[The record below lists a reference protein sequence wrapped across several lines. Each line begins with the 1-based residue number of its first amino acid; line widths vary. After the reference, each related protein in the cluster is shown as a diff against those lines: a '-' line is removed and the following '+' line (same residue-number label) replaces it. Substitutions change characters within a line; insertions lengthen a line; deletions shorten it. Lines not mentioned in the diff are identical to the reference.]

1 MTVRQLFSHME
12 SMLVVLTQ
20 LIVGT
25 VLAVMGTSGVMIV
38 KSSSYV
44 VSTCKRVVFVVAE
57 ATPKVTRLLIRC
69 PRLVV
74 KMGVPVVY
82 VMAKLW
88 SVANSTG
95 VAN

>member
-20 LIVGT
+20 LIVGA
-25 VLAVMGTSGVMIV
+25 VLAVMGTSGV
-38 KSSSYV
+38 KSSSCV
-44 VSTCKRVVFVVAE
+44 ASTYKTVLFVVAE
-57 ATPKVTRLLIRC
+57 ATPKVARLLVRG

>member
-1 MTVRQLFSHME
+1 MTVRQSFSHMG
-12 SMLVVLTQ
+12 SILVVLTQ

-25 VLAVMGTSGVMIV
+25 VLAVMGTSSVMIV

-44 VSTCKRVVFVVAE
+44 VSTCKMVLFVVAG
-57 ATPKVTRLLIRC
+57 ATPKVARLLVRC